1 MRIAFFVDKFPST
14 SETFILN
21 QITGL
26 LDKGHTV
33 DIYAHYRNRKTKI
46 HPVIKE
52 YKLLNKCH
60 YLCWE
65 VNDPWYKKIEMFK
78 LAFFNTIKNPYQML
92 RYFKCCIKE
101 REFLNLKY
109 LQAISHFSG
118 KKEKYDILCC
128 HFGQVGMMG
137 VLLKDTKCI
146 SGKVITFFHGN
157 DISQYIDEKGEK
169 IYNYLFENGDL
180 FLPISQYWKEKLIRL
195 GCNPQKIIVHRMGVN
210 PETLKKSINKADNR
224 EKITILTVG
233 RLVEKKGIYFG
244 IQAVANLIEKY
255 PQYPIEYLIIGNGP
269 LKNSLRLLI
278 KERDVEANVKL
289 LGAKTQDEVKEYLET
304 ADIFLAP
311 SITSKKGDKEGIPVS
326 IMEAMAMELP
336 IVTTKHSGI
345 HELVQDSI
353 SGFLVNEKDINA
365 LEEKI
370 LYLIENPDV
379 SRVIGKQGR
388 NFVEENY
395 NINRLNN
402 KLEKIFLNQKKK
414 H

>member
-1 MRIAFFVDKFPST
+1 
-14 SETFILN
+14 
-21 QITGL
+21 
-26 LDKGHTV
+26 
-33 DIYAHYRNRKTKI
+33 
-46 HPVIKE
+46 
-52 YKLLNKCH
+52 
-60 YLCWE
+60 
-65 VNDPWYKKIEMFK
+65 
-78 LAFFNTIKNPYQML
+78 ML

-269 LKNSLRLLI
+269 LENSLRLLI